1 MFQSGSALINWLFLG
16 VSISGFLLLI
26 AIFMKKSDGLF
37 LARTINQYKDDQN
50 NPEYEKERQVG
61 KNASK
66 YILKYV
72 PPFFLGFLIL
82 LILKSFN
89 LI

>member
-1 MFQSGSALINWLFLG
+1 MFQNGNAATSWLFLG
-16 VSISGFLLLI
+16 VSISGFLILI
-26 AIFMKKSDGLF
+26 SIFMKKSDGLF
-37 LARTINQYKDDQN
+37 LARTINQYKSDRN
-50 NPEYEKERQVG
+50 NPEYKKERKVG

-72 PPFFLGFLIL
+72 PPFFIGFLIL